1 MRKEFMFVSWATGL
15 SGEVVDQ
22 VFFYILAI
30 TVFLLGLITFLMV
43 YFVIRYQKKRN
54 PKPSEIHENIWLE
67 IIWTVVPTLLVLTMF
82 YYGMTGFNFL
92 KKAPADALKIKVIAR
107 QWSWL
112 FEYENGMKSTE
123 LKVPVGKPIK
133 LSLTSQD
140 VIHGFYTPAFR
151 IKQDVVPGMTN
162 TLWFQPTAEGT
173 FDVFCTQYCGLQ
185 HATMVTKIKVL
196 PAEAFNQWYQK
207 GKEEIKATKGKPHG
221 PQLYQEKGCVACHSI
236 DGTPRVGPTLKG
248 LFGKNVTVMADGKER
263 SITADEAYLRK
274 SILEPNADVVKG
286 FPPIMPSEKMTDD
299 EIHELI
305 QYIKEL
311 K

>member
-1 MRKEFMFVSWATGL
+1 MFISWATGL

-43 YFVIRYQKKRN
+43 YFVIRYRKKRN
-54 PKPSEIHENIWLE
+54 PQPADIHENTWLE

-82 YYGMTGFNFL
+82 YYGLTGFTFL
-92 KKAPADALKIKVIAR
+92 KKAPIDARKVKVIAR

-123 LKVPVGKPIK
+123 LKVPVGKPVK

-162 TLWFQPTAEGT
+162 SLWFQPTEVGT

-185 HATMVTKIKVL
+185 HAKMVTKIVVL
-196 PAEAFNQWYQK
+196 PVEEFNQWYQK
-207 GKEEIKATKGKPHG
+207 GKEEIETAKGKPRG
-221 PQLYQEKGCVACHSI
+221 AQLFQEKGCMACHSI

-248 LFGKNVTVMADGKER
+248 LFGKTITVMTDGKER
-263 SITADEAYLRK
+263 NIVADEAYLQR
-274 SILEPNADVVKG
+274 SLLEPNADVVKG
-286 FPPIMPSEKMTDD
+286 FPPIMPPEKMTVD
-299 EIHELI
+299 EINELI
-305 QYIKEL
+305 NYIIEL

>member
-1 MRKEFMFVSWATGL
+1 MFVSWATGL

-43 YFVIRYQKKRN
+43 YFVIRYRKKRN
-54 PKPSEIHENIWLE
+54 PQPSDIHENIWLE

-82 YYGMTGFNFL
+82 YYGLTGFNFL
-92 KKAPADALKIKVIAR
+92 KKAPADAIKVKVIAR

-112 FEYENGMKSTE
+112 FEYENGVKSVE
-123 LKVPVGKPIK
+123 LKAPVGKPVK

-140 VIHGFYTPAFR
+140 VIHGFYAPAFR

-162 TLWFQPTAEGT
+162 TLWFQPTEVGT

-185 HATMVTKIKVL
+185 HANMVTKIVVL
-196 PAEAFNQWYQK
+196 PVDEFNQWIQK
-207 GKEEIKATKGKPHG
+207 GKKEIEAVKGKPRG
-221 PQLYQEKGCVACHSI
+221 IQLLQEKGCLACHSI

-248 LFGKNVTVMADGKER
+248 LFKKTVTVMTNGKEQN
-263 SITADEAYLRK
+263 IVADEAYLRK

-286 FPPIMPSEKMTDD
+286 FPPIMPLEKMAED
-299 EIHELI
+299 EINEVI
-305 QYIKEL
+305 NYMKEL

>member
-1 MRKEFMFVSWATGL
+1 MFISWATGL

-43 YFVIRYQKKRN
+43 YFVIQYRKKKN
-54 PKPSEIHENIWLE
+54 PQPADIHENLWLE

-82 YYGMTGFNFL
+82 YYGLTGFNFL
-92 KKAPADALKIKVIAR
+92 KKSPIDAMKVKVTAM

-133 LSLTSQD
+133 LSLRSQD
-140 VIHGFYTPAFR
+140 VIHGFYAPAFR

-162 TLWFQPTAEGT
+162 SLWFQPTDLGT

-185 HATMVTKIKVL
+185 HAKMAAKIVVV
-196 PAEAFNQWYQK
+196 PVEEYNQWVQK
-207 GKEEIKATKGKPHG
+207 GKEEMETAKGKPRG
-221 PQLYQEKGCVACHSI
+221 DQLFQEKGCMACHSI
-236 DGTPRVGPTLKG
+236 DGTLRVGPTLKG
-248 LFGKNVTVMADGKER
+248 LYGKTVIVMTDGKER
-263 SITADEAYLRK
+263 KVVSDEVYLRK

-286 FPPIMPSEKMTDD
+286 FPPIMPPQKMTED
-299 EIHELI
+299 EINELI
-305 QYIKEL
+305 QYMKEL

>member
-1 MRKEFMFVSWATGL
+1 MFVSWATGL

-43 YFVIRYQKKRN
+43 YFVIRYQRKRN
-54 PKPSEIHENIWLE
+54 PQPSDIHENIWLE

-82 YYGMTGFNFL
+82 YYGLTGFNFL
-92 KKAPADALKIKVIAR
+92 KKVPVDAMKVKVIAR

-112 FEYENGMKSTE
+112 FEYENGTKSAE
-123 LKVPVGKPIK
+123 LKVPVGKPVK

-140 VIHGFYTPAFR
+140 VIHGFYAPAFR

-162 TLWFQPTAEGT
+162 TLWFQSTEVGI

-196 PAEAFNQWYQK
+196 PGEEFNQWYQK
-207 GKEEIKATKGKPHG
+207 GKEEIEASKGKPRG
-221 PQLYQEKGCVACHSI
+221 TQLYQEKGCMACHSI

-248 LFGKNVTVMADGKER
+248 LFGKTITVMTDGKER
-263 SITADEAYLRK
+263 NITADEAYLRK

-286 FPPIMPSEKMTDD
+286 FPPIMPPEKMTKD
-299 EIHELI
+299 EIDELI
-305 QYIKEL
+305 HYIKEL

>member
-1 MRKEFMFVSWATGL
+1 MFVSWATGL

-30 TVFLLGLITFLMV
+30 TVFLLALITFLMV
-43 YFVIRYQKKRN
+43 YFVIRYRKKRN
-54 PKPSEIHENIWLE
+54 PQPSDIHENTWLE

-82 YYGMTGFNFL
+82 YYGLTGFNFL
-92 KKAPADALKIKVIAR
+92 KKVPVDAMKVKVIAR

-112 FEYENGMKSTE
+112 FEYENGMKSAE
-123 LKVPVGKPIK
+123 LKVPVGKPVK

-140 VIHGFYTPAFR
+140 VIHGFYAPAFR

-162 TLWFQPTAEGT
+162 TLWFQSTGVGT

-185 HATMVTKIKVL
+185 HANMVTKIEVL
-196 PAEAFNQWYQK
+196 PVEEFNQWYQK
-207 GKEEIKATKGKPHG
+207 GKEEMEATKGKPRG
-221 PQLYQEKGCVACHSI
+221 TQLYQEKGCMACHSI

-248 LFGKNVTVMADGKER
+248 LFGKTVTVMTDGKER
-263 SITADEAYLRK
+263 NITADEAYLRK

-286 FPPIMPSEKMTDD
+286 FPPVMPPEKITND
-299 EIHELI
+299 ETNELI

>member
-1 MRKEFMFVSWATGL
+1 MFISWATGL

-43 YFVIRYQKKRN
+43 YFVIRYRKKRN
-54 PKPSEIHENIWLE
+54 PQPADIHENTWLE

-82 YYGMTGFNFL
+82 YYGLTGFNFL
-92 KKAPADALKIKVIAR
+92 KKAPIDARKVKVIAR

-123 LKVPVGKPIK
+123 LKVPVGKPVK

-162 TLWFQPTAEGT
+162 SLWFQPTEVGT

-185 HATMVTKIKVL
+185 HAKMVTKIVVL
-196 PAEAFNQWYQK
+196 PVEEFNQWVQK
-207 GKEEIKATKGKPHG
+207 GKEEIETAKGKPRG
-221 PQLYQEKGCVACHSI
+221 AQLFQEKGCMACHSI

-248 LFGKNVTVMADGKER
+248 LFRKTVTLMTDGKER
-263 SITADEAYLRK
+263 DIVADEAYLRR
-274 SILEPNADVVKG
+274 SILEPNVDVVKG
-286 FPPIMPSEKMTDD
+286 FPPIMPPEKMTDD
-299 EIHELI
+299 EINELI
-305 QYIKEL
+305 NYIKEL

>member
-1 MRKEFMFVSWATGL
+1 MFISWATGL

-43 YFVIRYQKKRN
+43 YFVIRYRKKRN
-54 PKPSEIHENIWLE
+54 PQPADIHENTWLE

-82 YYGMTGFNFL
+82 YYGLTGFNFL
-92 KKAPADALKIKVIAR
+92 KKAPIDARKVKVIAQ

-123 LKVPVGKPIK
+123 LKVPVGKPVK

-162 TLWFQPTAEGT
+162 SLWFQPTEVGT

-185 HATMVTKIKVL
+185 HAKMVTKIVVL
-196 PAEAFNQWYQK
+196 PVEEFNQWYQK
-207 GKEEIKATKGKPHG
+207 GKEEIETAKGKPRG
-221 PQLYQEKGCVACHSI
+221 AQLFQEKGCMACHSI
-236 DGTPRVGPTLKG
+236 DGTSRVGPTFKG
-248 LFGKNVTVMADGKER
+248 LFGKTVTLMTDGKER
-263 SITADEAYLRK
+263 NIVADEAYLQR
-274 SILEPNADVVKG
+274 SLLEPNADVVKG
-286 FPPIMPSEKMTDD
+286 FSPIMPPEKMTDD
-299 EIHELI
+299 EINELI
-305 QYIKEL
+305 NYIKEL

>member
-1 MRKEFMFVSWATGL
+1 MFISWATGL

-22 VFFYILAI
+22 VFFYILTI

-43 YFVIRYQKKRN
+43 YFVIRYRKKRN
-54 PKPSEIHENIWLE
+54 PQPADIHENTWLE

-82 YYGMTGFNFL
+82 YYGLTGFNFL
-92 KKAPADALKIKVIAR
+92 KKAPIDARKVKVIAR

-123 LKVPVGKPIK
+123 LKVPVGKPVK

-162 TLWFQPTAEGT
+162 SLWFQPTEVGT

-185 HATMVTKIKVL
+185 HAKMVTKIVVL
-196 PAEAFNQWYQK
+196 PVEEFNQWYQK
-207 GKEEIKATKGKPHG
+207 GKEEIETAKGKPRG
-221 PQLYQEKGCVACHSI
+221 AQLFQEKGCMACHSI

-248 LFGKNVTVMADGKER
+248 LFGKTITVMTDGKER
-263 SITADEAYLRK
+263 NIVADEAYLQR
-274 SILEPNADVVKG
+274 SLLEPNADVVKG
-286 FPPIMPSEKMTDD
+286 FPPIMPPEKMTVD
-299 EIHELI
+299 EINELI
-305 QYIKEL
+305 NYIIEL